1 MAMGDSDLI
10 SLNVLQGTFNWLRNR
25 PNSILMPRYDL
36 HEQTRPSAKH
46 LVISIH
52 ISYSSDSENEYNFFI
67 FFPSIVLRMNQGVS
81 AWEQKLHCSLVVQ
94 HQNTKFYVGLDTELY
109 PAVGLLE
116 RRHNMTREC

>member
-52 ISYSSDSENEYNFFI
+52 RSYSSDYENEYNFF
-67 FFPSIVLRMNQGVS
+67 FSQDS
-81 AWEQKLHCSLVVQ
+81 AEDESRSLSL
-94 HQNTKFYVGLDTELY
+94 G
-109 PAVGLLE
+109 
-116 RRHNMTREC
+116 RETALKSGGTASEHKILCWL